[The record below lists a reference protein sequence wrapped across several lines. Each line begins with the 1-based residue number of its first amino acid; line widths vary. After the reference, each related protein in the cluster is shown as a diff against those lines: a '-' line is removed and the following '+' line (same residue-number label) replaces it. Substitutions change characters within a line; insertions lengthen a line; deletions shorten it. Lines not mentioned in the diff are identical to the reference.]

1 MTPQQAN
8 QSAVVLGS
16 LWPFLLPVAGLL
28 VCLLIGESWLKD
40 ERGQQRA
47 SAALAQLQQL
57 REESQH
63 LSQSQYVI
71 RAQRLAPT
79 LSKLS
84 GSTGRRFQSSVTA
97 ASRAL
102 ASPLADQVAN
112 AQALDSLHAETDS
125 VVNVL
130 RHSLATH
137 RHSAGQMLSLLVATL
152 LAACAGAALLA
163 RRHRV
168 QSIERPWPASNVDT
182 QLFEHAPVPI
192 VYSDQRDIIQAANGA
207 YLRMSGYREDETIGQ
222 PLFFDLSGRQ
232 GDAFFTAMQQE
243 LAANGHW
250 QGEVWLRNK
259 GGEAYP
265 NKVVR
270 LAVSDGGS
278 KVAGYLTVSAESIQ
292 ADEQQKLM
300 LWQARHDPLT
310 KLPNRILLEERL
322 TRALLHEKP
331 SGTVISMDLDRF
343 KEVNDSVG
351 PSLGDRVLMDVAI
364 RLAMCADEDDT
375 VARMGGDAF
384 TIVSHSEAPEQRA
397 EALTNA
403 IIEAFRAPIVLDDK
417 EIFLQVSMGV
427 VCFPK
432 DGDLVAELLQKAD
445 AARGEVKRKGGNA
458 AGYFEPQINERAE
471 RRLTL
476 QTALRSAIAEGQL
489 TLALQPII
497 ALSGQR
503 LLGAEALLR
512 WNHPILGQISPA
524 EFIPVAENSGLI
536 MDIGL
541 WVVDESRRILRS
553 WADHGHDDL
562 RLSLNVSPLQIQRIE
577 DCERLI
583 DRLQGAD
590 THLLTLEITESAIID
605 HSETAKFFLE
615 RVRRLGCQIALDDF
629 GTGFSSLAYLREFN
643 FDVLKVDKVFID
655 SLDSPRDLGLVA
667 SIVSMGKILGM
678 RVVAEGVEE
687 AAQVEQLSRIGCHF
701 AQGYLFARPLACDE
715 FLDYVAAEQTS
726 KTA

>member
-8 QSAVVLGS
+8 QSAVALSS
-16 LWPFLLPVAGLL
+16 LWPFSLPVVGLL
-28 VCLLIGESWLKD
+28 VCLLIGGSWLQD
-40 ERGQQRA
+40 ERSQQRA
-47 SAALAQLQQL
+47 AQALAQLQQL
-57 REESQH
+57 REDSTQISQA
-63 LSQSQYVI
+63 QYVI
-71 RAQRLAPT
+71 RAQSLAPT
-79 LSKLS
+79 LSHLT
-84 GSTGRRFQSSVTA
+84 GNTGRRFQSSVA
-97 ASRAL
+97 NASRTL
-102 ASPLADQVAN
+102 ASATTDQVAN
-112 AQALDSLHAETDS
+112 AQALGSLRAETDS
-125 VVNVL
+125 VVSAL
-130 RHSLATH
+130 RHRLATH
-137 RHSAGQMLSLLVATL
+137 KHSAGQMLGLLVATL
-152 LAACAGAALLA
+152 LAVCAGAALLA
-163 RRHRV
+163 RKQRV
-168 QSIERPWPASNVDT
+168 QSPDRPWPASNVDT

-207 YLRMSGYREDETIGQ
+207 YLRMSGYQEEETLGQ

-232 GDAFFTAMQQE
+232 GDAFFTAMQSE
-243 LAANGHW
+243 LAANGRWH
-250 QGEVWLRNK
+250 GEVWLRNK
-259 GGEAYP
+259 SGEAYP

-278 KVAGYLTVSAESIQ
+278 EVAGYLTVSAESIQ

-300 LWQARHDPLT
+300 LWQAHHDPLT

-322 TRALLHEKP
+322 NRTLLQEKP
-331 SGTVISMDLDRF
+331 SGTLISMDLDRF

-351 PSLGDRVLMDVAI
+351 PTIGDRVLMDVAM
-364 RLAMCADEDDT
+364 RLAMCAEEDDT

-384 TIVSHSEAPEQRA
+384 TIVSHSEIPEQRA
-397 EALTNA
+397 EALTSA
-403 IIEAFRAPIVLDDK
+403 IMEAFRAPIVLDDK
-417 EIFLQVSMGV
+417 EIFIQASIGV

-432 DGDLVAELLQKAD
+432 DGDRVAELLQKAD
-445 AARGEVKRKGGNA
+445 AARGEVKRKGGNG
-458 AGYFEPQINERAE
+458 AGYFEPEINERAE

-497 ALSGQR
+497 ALSGQQ

-541 WVVDESRRILRS
+541 WVVDESRRILQS
-553 WADHGHDDL
+553 WADHGHGNL

-577 DCERLI
+577 DCQRLI

-687 AAQVEQLSRIGCHF
+687 PAQVEQLSRIGCHF

-715 FLDYVAAEQTS
+715 FLDYVAAEQTY